1 MAKRVS
7 VDRWMFTVT
16 TILVFVGLV
25 MIFSASAVMAKER
38 FGSAYEFLVKQLV
51 WAVAGMAVMAVA
63 MKVNYKR
70 LQHPAL
76 VFTLLGFTTLF
87 LVSVFFLERTH
98 GTHRW
103 FHLGPVS
110 FQPSELAKPALI
122 LFLAWFLGNK
132 ALKNN
137 ATLSPERRATNEQ
150 TDQGH
155 SKLAARSS
163 KPNSAAELRNIILP
177 AIVPTIVFLAL
188 IVFQP
193 DLGTAI
199 ACAAV
204 TACILFV
211 AGIRLRYFGY
221 VLAAAIPLL
230 YLLIFHVSYR
240 RDRILAFLHPDRDPL
255 GHGFHMIQSLIAVS
269 TGGVTGQ
276 GLMEGKQ
283 KLFYLP
289 EPHTDFIFAN
299 IAEELGLLGALAV
312 IVLFAI
318 FLWRGTRAALRT
330 TDNFGRYLAVGI
342 TSMITLQAFINI
354 SVVLG
359 LMPTKGIPLP
369 FVSYGGSSLFVTL
382 ACVGVLLNIT
392 KQAE

>member
-7 VDRWMFTVT
+7 VDRWMFTVVT
-16 TILVFVGLV
+16 LLVFVGLV

-38 FGSAYEFLVKQLV
+38 FGSAYEFLTKQLI
-51 WAVAGMAVMAVA
+51 WAVAGLAAMVIA
-63 MKVNYKR
+63 MKIDYKR

-76 VFTLLGFTTLF
+76 VFTLLGTTTLF
-87 LVSVFFLERTH
+87 LISVFFLDRAH

-122 LFLAWFLGNK
+122 LFLAWFLKEKTLENK
-132 ALKNN
+132 AASINDVRN
-137 ATLSPERRATNEQ
+137 TL
-150 TDQGH
+150 
-155 SKLAARSS
+155 
-163 KPNSAAELRNIILP
+163 LP
-177 AIVPTIVFLAL
+177 AIVPTMAFLGL

-199 ACAAV
+199 ACAGI

-221 VLAAAIPLL
+221 AFAASLPAL
-230 YLLIFHVSYR
+230 YLLISHVSYR
-240 RDRILAFLHPDRDPL
+240 RGRILAFLNPYADPK
-255 GHGFHMIQSLIAVS
+255 GFGFHIIQSLIAVS
-269 TGGVTGQ
+269 TGGITGL

-289 EPHTDFIFAN
+289 EPHTDFIFAVT
-299 IAEELGLLGALAV
+299 AEELGLVGALAV
-312 IVLFAI
+312 IILFAI

-330 TDNFGRYLAVGI
+330 QDNFGRFLAVGI
-342 TSMITLQAFINI
+342 TSMIVLQAFINI

>member
-7 VDRWMFTVT
+7 VDGWMFTVT
-16 TILVFVGLV
+16 SFLVFIGLV
-25 MIFSASAVMAKER
+25 MVFSASAVMAKER
-38 FGSAYEFLVKQLV
+38 FGSAYTFLFRQLA
-51 WAVAGMAVMAVA
+51 WAIAGLVA
-63 MKVNYKR
+63 MFLAMKLDYRK
-70 LQHPAL
+70 LKHPAV
-76 VFTLLGFTTLF
+76 VFTLLGATTIL
-87 LVSVFFLERTH
+87 LISVFFLDRTH

-103 FHLGPVS
+103 FHLGPIS
-110 FQPSELAKPALI
+110 FQPSELAKPAII
-122 LFLAWFLGNK
+122 LFLAWFLEAKTK
-132 ALKNN
+132 AIDDWRN
-137 ATLSPERRATNEQ
+137 TL
-150 TDQGH
+150 
-155 SKLAARSS
+155 
-163 KPNSAAELRNIILP
+163 LP
-177 AIVPTIVFLAL
+177 AITPTVVFLGL

-199 ACAAV
+199 ACAGI

-221 VLAAAIPLL
+221 AFLASLLPL
-230 YLLIFHVSYR
+230 YVLIFHVAYR
-240 RDRILAFLHPDRDPL
+240 RDRILAFLNPYSDPQ
-255 GHGFHMIQSLIAVS
+255 GRGFHMIQSLIAVS
-269 TGGVTGQ
+269 TGGVTGL

-289 EPHTDFIFAN
+289 EPHTDFIFAVT
-299 IAEELGLLGALAV
+299 AEELGMVGALVV
-312 IVLFAI
+312 IILFAI

-330 TDNFGRYLAVGI
+330 QDNFGRFLAVGV
-342 TSMITLQAFINI
+342 TSMIVLQAFINI

-359 LMPTKGIPLP
+359 MMPTKGIPLP